1 MKLYITFLIL
11 KFVVLEGVFSQS
23 DTPPPLPFLLT
34 LTSVNLR
41 GDGGFNQTGFL

>member
-1 MKLYITFLIL
+1 MKLYITFLLL

-23 DTPPPLPFLLT
+23 DTPPLPFLLT

>member
-1 MKLYITFLIL
+1 MKLYITFLLL
-11 KFVVLEGVFSQS
+11 KFVVLEGVISLI
-23 DTPPPLPFLLT
+23 PPPLPFLLT